1 MNNTKIHIDR
11 IQINAQ
17 LISPPVAQS
26 AVQGLGQE
34 LLAGLGQQN
43 WSSAQ
48 SAPIRDLYLGT
59 LAVKNPHD
67 AGQLR
72 QAIAQAVIQAIVTK
86 TGIRR

>member
-1 MNNTKIHIDR
+1 MSKTKIHIDH
-11 IQINAQ
+11 IHINGQ
-17 LISPPVAQS
+17 GIPPPVAQS

-43 WSSAQ
+43 WSSGQ
-48 SAPIRDLYLGT
+48 PVPIRELHLGT
-59 LAVKNPHD
+59 VPVKNPQD

-72 QAIAQAVIQAIVTK
+72 QAIAQALIQAIVTK

>member
-11 IQINAQ
+11 IQIDAQ
-17 LISPPVAQS
+17 GISPPVAQS

-43 WSSAQ
+43 WSSGQ
-48 SAPIRDLYLGT
+48 SVPIGDLHLGT
-59 LAVKNPHD
+59 LPVKNPQD

-86 TGIRR
+86 TGVGR